1 MQFLYLSLNQTNA
14 SSVLLCNSYIHAFAY
29 VLLIQNYQAD
39 KKWCCVWPSDSQRDP
54 LRCSPLATSKE
65 ASNCLPTFTKC
76 FLSQLAGRDERGKG
90 ERGSVSYQIKE
101 FSNHI
106 IAVFMEPINTSAQT
120 QLMIL
125 PEADKRERE
134 HTYAR
139 DRATELHLQD
149 SEKSWVCAQEGHG
162 VPKKD
167 TTAHFILR
175 ASLWFE
181 PAS

>member
-39 KKWCCVWPSDSQRDP
+39 KRWCCVWPSDSQRNP

-76 FLSQLAGRDERGKG
+76 FLSQLVGRDERGKG
-90 ERGSVSYQIKE
+90 ERGSVPYQIKE

-120 QLMIL
+120 KLMIL

-149 SEKSWVCAQEGHG
+149 SEKSWVCAQGHG

-167 TTAHFILR
+167 TTAHSILWV
-175 ASLWFE
+175 SLWFE